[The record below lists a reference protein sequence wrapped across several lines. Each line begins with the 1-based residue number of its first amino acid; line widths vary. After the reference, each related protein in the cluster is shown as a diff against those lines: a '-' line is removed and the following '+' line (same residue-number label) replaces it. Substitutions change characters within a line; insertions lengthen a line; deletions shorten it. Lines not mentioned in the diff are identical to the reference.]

1 MKKFTITIL
10 VAVFAFV
17 AVNAQMKEGKIV
29 YERKINMWKMITDPE
44 MRTRIPEFRT
54 SEFELLF
61 NDQASLFRNVPE
73 DEAPDPFANS
83 GGGGGER
90 GGMRFAFRMPETT
103 TYTNIATQMQYES
116 RPMFEKTFLVV
127 DSLKPL
133 KWKISEET
141 KTIAKH
147 VCKKATTMIT
157 AQNIRIGGGGGA
169 RGFGRNNSDTTN
181 KPRELQVPKEN
192 DKPTAAITPKE
203 TEVVVWYTED
213 IAASVGPDN
222 YSGLPGAI
230 LEVDVDNG
238 SNVTTAT
245 EVTSKYPK
253 KELVEP
259 TKGDKMNKA
268 QFQDAM
274 KRLMED
280 MQRGGGMGG
289 MRIRVNSN

>member
-1 MKKFTITIL
+1 MKKVSIALFIGL
-10 VAVFAFV
+10 FAFV
-17 AVNAQMKEGKIV
+17 AANAQMKEGKIV

-61 NDQASLFRNVPE
+61 NDQASLFRSVPE
-73 DEAPDPFANS
+73 DEAPDPFASN
-83 GGGGGER
+83 GGER

-103 TYTNIATQMQYES
+103 TYTDINAQMQYES
-116 RPMFEKTFLVV
+116 RPMFEKIFLVV
-127 DSLKPL
+127 DSLSPL

-169 RGFGRNNSDTTN
+169 RTMGRSNGDTTN
-181 KPRELQVPKEN
+181 R
-192 DKPTAAITPKE
+192 PTAAITPKE

-213 IAASVGPDN
+213 IIASVGPDN
-222 YSGLPGAI
+222 YFGLPGAI
-230 LEVDVDNG
+230 LEVDLDNG
-238 SNVTTAT
+238 STVTTAT
-245 EVTSKYPK
+245 EVSAKYPK
-253 KELVEP
+253 KELVQP
-259 TKGDKMNKA
+259 TKGDKMNKV
-268 QFQDAM
+268 QFQDTM
-274 KRLMED
+274 KKLMED

-289 MRIRVNSN
+289 MRIRMGNN

>member
-1 MKKFTITIL
+1 MKKITITLL
-10 VAVFAFV
+10 VGLFAFL
-17 AVNAQMKEGKIV
+17 AANAQMKEGKIV

-44 MRTRIPEFRT
+44 MRARIPEFRT

-103 TYTNIATQMQYES
+103 TYTNIATQMQSES

-147 VCKKATTMIT
+147 ICKKATTSIA
-157 AQNIRIGGGGGA
+157 AQNVRFSVGGGA
-169 RGFGRNNSDTTN
+169 RGMGRNNGDTTS
-181 KPRELQVPKEN
+181 KPRELQL
-192 DKPTAAITPKE
+192 PKE
-203 TEVVVWYTED
+203 TEVVVWYAED

-245 EVTSKYPK
+245 EVTTKYPK

-274 KRLMED
+274 KKLMED

-289 MRIRVNSN
+289 MRIRVNNN

>member
-1 MKKFTITIL
+1 MKKITIAL
-10 VAVFAFV
+10 FFSFYAFV

-44 MRTRIPEFRT
+44 MRSRIPEFRT

-61 NDQASLFRNVPE
+61 NDQASLFRSVPE
-73 DEAPDPFANS
+73 DEAPDPFANN
-83 GGGGGER
+83 GGER

-116 RPMFEKTFLVV
+116 RPMFEKTFLIV

-147 VCKKATTMIT
+147 ICKKATTMIT
-157 AQNIRIGGGGGA
+157 AQNIRIGGSM
-169 RGFGRNNSDTTN
+169 RIGRNNNDSTN
-181 KPRELQVPKEN
+181 RPS
-192 DKPTAAITPKE
+192 AAITPKE
-203 TEVVVWYTED
+203 TEVVVWYAQD
-213 IAASVGPDN
+213 IASSVGPDN
-222 YSGLPGAI
+222 YTGLPGAI

-253 KELVEP
+253 KELIEP
-259 TKGDKMNKA
+259 TKGDKMNRA

-274 KRLMED
+274 KKLMED

-289 MRIRVNSN
+289 MRIRMNSN

>member
-1 MKKFTITIL
+1 MKKFTITLL

-17 AVNAQMKEGKIV
+17 AANAQMKEGKIV

-83 GGGGGER
+83 GGGGG
-90 GGMRFAFRMPETT
+90 GPRFSFRMPETT
-103 TYTNIATQMQYES
+103 TYNNLSTQMQSES

-141 KTIAKH
+141 KIIAKH
-147 VCKKATTMIT
+147 VCKKATTSIA
-157 AQNIRIGGGGGA
+157 AQSVRFNVGGGGA
-169 RGFGRNNSDTTN
+169 RGMGRNNGDTTN
-181 KPRELQVPKEN
+181 KP
-192 DKPTAAITPKE
+192 TAAIAPKE
-203 TEVVVWYTED
+203 TEVVVWYAED

-238 SNVTTAT
+238 ANVTTAT
-245 EVTSKYPK
+245 EVTTKYPK

-274 KRLMED
+274 KKLMED

-289 MRIRVNSN
+289 MRIRMGNN

>member
-1 MKKFTITIL
+1 
-10 VAVFAFV
+10 
-17 AVNAQMKEGKIV
+17 
-29 YERKINMWKMITDPE
+29 
-44 MRTRIPEFRT
+44 
-54 SEFELLF
+54 
-61 NDQASLFRNVPE
+61 
-73 DEAPDPFANS
+73 
-83 GGGGGER
+83 
-90 GGMRFAFRMPETT
+90 MRFAFRMPETT

-116 RPMFEKTFLVV
+116 RPMFEKIFLVV

-147 VCKKATTMIT
+147 VCKKATTSIA
-157 AQNIRIGGGGGA
+157 AQNVRFSVGGGA
-169 RGFGRNNSDTTN
+169 RGMGRNNGDTTN
-181 KPRELQVPKEN
+181 
-192 DKPTAAITPKE
+192 KPTAAITPKE

-268 QFQDAM
+268 QFQDAV
-274 KRLMED
+274 KKLMED

-289 MRIRVNSN
+289 MRIRVNNN

>member
-1 MKKFTITIL
+1 MKKFTITLL

-17 AVNAQMKEGKIV
+17 AANAQMKEGKIV

-83 GGGGGER
+83 GGGGG
-90 GGMRFAFRMPETT
+90 GPRFSFRMPETT

-157 AQNIRIGGGGGA
+157 AQNVRFNVGGGGA
-169 RGFGRNNSDTTN
+169 RGMGRNNGDTSN
-181 KPRELQVPKEN
+181 KPS
-192 DKPTAAITPKE
+192 AAITPKE

-245 EVTSKYPK
+245 EVTTKYPK

-274 KRLMED
+274 KKLMED

-289 MRIRVNSN
+289 MRIRVGSN

>member
-1 MKKFTITIL
+1 MKKISIALFIGL
-10 VAVFAFV
+10 FAFV
-17 AVNAQMKEGKIV
+17 AANAQMKEGKIV

-73 DEAPDPFANS
+73 DEAPDPFASN
-83 GGGGGER
+83 GGER

-103 TYTNIATQMQYES
+103 TYTDINAQMQYES

-127 DSLKPL
+127 DSLSPL

-157 AQNIRIGGGGGA
+157 AQNVRIGGGGGGA
-169 RGFGRNNSDTTN
+169 RGMGRNNGDTTN
-181 KPRELQVPKEN
+181 R
-192 DKPTAAITPKE
+192 PTAAITPKE

-213 IAASVGPDN
+213 IIASVGPDN
-222 YSGLPGAI
+222 YFGLPGAI
-230 LEVDVDNG
+230 LEVDMDNG
-238 SNVTTAT
+238 ATVTTAT
-245 EVTSKYPK
+245 EVTAKYPK
-253 KELVEP
+253 KELVQP

-268 QFQDAM
+268 QFQDTM
-274 KRLMED
+274 KKLMED

-289 MRIRVNSN
+289 FRIRNEN

>member
-1 MKKFTITIL
+1 MKKFTITLL

-17 AVNAQMKEGKIV
+17 AANAQMKEGKIV

-83 GGGGGER
+83 GGGGER
-90 GGMRFAFRMPETT
+90 GGQRFAFRMPETT
-103 TYTNIATQMQYES
+103 TYTNIVSQMQYES

-127 DSLKPL
+127 DSLMPL

-147 VCKKATTMIT
+147 VCKKATTTIA
-157 AQNIRIGGGGGA
+157 AQNVRFSVGGGGA
-169 RGFGRNNSDTTN
+169 RGMGRNNGDTSN
-181 KPRELQVPKEN
+181 
-192 DKPTAAITPKE
+192 KPTAAIAPKE
-203 TEVVVWYTED
+203 TEVVVWYAED

-245 EVTSKYPK
+245 EVTTKYPK

-274 KRLMED
+274 KKLLED

-289 MRIRVNSN
+289 MRIRMGTN

>member
-1 MKKFTITIL
+1 MKKVSIALFIGL
-10 VAVFAFV
+10 FAFV
-17 AVNAQMKEGKIV
+17 AANAQMKEGKIV

-73 DEAPDPFANS
+73 DEAPDPFASN
-83 GGGGGER
+83 GGER

-103 TYTNIATQMQYES
+103 TYTDINAQMQYES
-116 RPMFEKTFLVV
+116 RPMFEKIFLVV
-127 DSLKPL
+127 DSLSPL

-169 RGFGRNNSDTTN
+169 RTMGRSNGDTTN
-181 KPRELQVPKEN
+181 R
-192 DKPTAAITPKE
+192 PTAAITPKE

-213 IAASVGPDN
+213 IIASVGPDN
-222 YSGLPGAI
+222 YFGLPGAI
-230 LEVDVDNG
+230 LEVDMDNG
-238 SNVTTAT
+238 STVTTAT
-245 EVTSKYPK
+245 EVSAKYPK
-253 KELVEP
+253 KELVQP
-259 TKGDKMNKA
+259 TKGDKMNKV
-268 QFQDAM
+268 QFQDTM
-274 KRLMED
+274 KKLMED

-289 MRIRVNSN
+289 MRIRMGNN

>member
-1 MKKFTITIL
+1 MKKITITLL
-10 VAVFAFV
+10 VGLFTFLAA
-17 AVNAQMKEGKIV
+17 NAQMKEGKII

-44 MRTRIPEFRT
+44 MRARIPEFRT

-103 TYTNIATQMQYES
+103 TYTNIATQMQSES

-147 VCKKATTMIT
+147 VCKKATTSIA
-157 AQNIRIGGGGGA
+157 AQNVRFSVGGGA
-169 RGFGRNNSDTTN
+169 RGMGRNNGDTTS
-181 KPRELQVPKEN
+181 KPRELQL
-192 DKPTAAITPKE
+192 PKE
-203 TEVVVWYTED
+203 TEVVVWYAED

-245 EVTSKYPK
+245 EVTTKYPK

-274 KRLMED
+274 KKLMED

-289 MRIRVNSN
+289 MRIRVNNN

>member
-1 MKKFTITIL
+1 MKKISIALFVGL
-10 VAVFAFV
+10 FAFV
-17 AVNAQMKEGKIV
+17 AANAQMKEGKIV

-54 SEFELLF
+54 SQLELLY
-61 NDQASLFRNVPE
+61 NEQSSLFRSVPD

-83 GGGGGER
+83 GGGER
-90 GGMRFAFRMPETT
+90 GGQRFAFRMPETT
-103 TYTNIATQMQYES
+103 TFTDISGQMQYES

-157 AQNIRIGGGGGA
+157 AQNVRIGGGGGGP
-169 RGFGRNNSDTTN
+169 RGFGRNNGDSTN
-181 KPRELQVPKEN
+181 RPS
-192 DKPTAAITPKE
+192 AAITPKE
-203 TEVVVWYTED
+203 TEVTVWYTED
-213 IAASVGPDN
+213 IIASVGPDN

-253 KELVEP
+253 KELIKP
-259 TKGDKMNKA
+259 TKGDVMNRA
-268 QFQDAM
+268 QFQAAM
-274 KRLMED
+274 KKLMED

-289 MRIRVNSN
+289 MRARFNNQ

>member
-1 MKKFTITIL
+1 MKKISIALL
-10 VAVFAFV
+10 VGLFAFV
-17 AVNAQMKEGKIV
+17 AANAQMKEGKIV

-61 NDQASLFRNVPE
+61 NEQSSLFRSVPE

-83 GGGGGER
+83 GGGGER
-90 GGMRFAFRMPETT
+90 GGMRGFRMPESTI
-103 TYTNIATQMQYES
+103 YTNISTQMQYES
-116 RPMFEKTFLVV
+116 RPLFEKTFLIV

-147 VCKKATTMIT
+147 LCKKATTMIT
-157 AQNIRIGGGGGA
+157 AQNIRFGGGGGG
-169 RGFGRNNSDTTN
+169 RGMGRNNGDTAN
-181 KPRELQVPKEN
+181 RAS
-192 DKPTAAITPKE
+192 AAITPKE

-222 YSGLPGAI
+222 YLGLPGAI
-230 LEVDVDNG
+230 LEVDMDNG
-238 SNVTTAT
+238 SNVTSAK
-245 EVTSKYPK
+245 EVTTKYPK
-253 KELVEP
+253 KELVQP

-268 QFQDAM
+268 QFQDEM
-274 KRLMED
+274 KKLMEN

-289 MRIRVNSN
+289 MRIRVENN

>member
-1 MKKFTITIL
+1 MKKITI
-10 VAVFAFV
+10 AFLLGLFTMV
-17 AVNAQMKEGKIV
+17 SANAQMKEGKIV

-61 NDQASLFRNVPE
+61 NDQASLFRSVPE

-83 GGGGGER
+83 GGGGG
-90 GGMRFAFRMPETT
+90 GPRFMFRMPETT

-116 RPMFEKTFLVV
+116 RPMFEKTFLII

-147 VCKKATTMIT
+147 VCKKATTTVT
-157 AQNIRIGGGGGA
+157 AQNVRIGVGA
-169 RGFGRNNSDTTN
+169 RGMGRNSGDTTN
-181 KPRELQVPKEN
+181 KPG
-192 DKPTAAITPKE
+192 AAITPKE

-230 LEVDVDNG
+230 LEVDMDNG
-238 SNVTTAT
+238 ANVTTAT
-245 EVTSKYPK
+245 EVSTKYPK
-253 KELVEP
+253 KELVQP
-259 TKGDKMNKA
+259 TKGDIMNKA

-274 KRLMED
+274 KKLMED
-280 MQRGGGMGG
+280 MQKGGGMGG
-289 MRIRVNSN
+289 MRIRMGNN